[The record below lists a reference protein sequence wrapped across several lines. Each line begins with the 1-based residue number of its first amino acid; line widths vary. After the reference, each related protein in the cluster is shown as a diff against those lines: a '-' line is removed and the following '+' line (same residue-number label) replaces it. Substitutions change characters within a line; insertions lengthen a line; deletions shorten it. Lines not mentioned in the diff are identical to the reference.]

1 MKKVFKIPFV
11 FFLLISSLFSNPIEK
26 QIPSITP
33 IDWLKANIN
42 NPNLVIVDLRLYEDY
57 QKGHLKNAVNIPGLE
72 SLFDDNFFMPKL
84 DILKETCKFTDGKHI
99 FEGTFIDALQYIKT
113 QYKKGVPKLE
123 ELKKEVV

>member
-1 MKKVFKIPFV
+1 MI
-11 FFLLISSLFSNPIEK
+11 LLILWISNRHRSCIK
-26 QIPSITP
+26 
-33 IDWLKANIN
+33 KA
-42 NPNLVIVDLRLYEDY
+42 
-57 QKGHLKNAVNIPGLE
+57 
-72 SLFDDNFFMPKL
+72 SKL